1 MISPKVSEMRWVRYL
16 SPIQPLQS
24 LYPAKHILQLELSCA
39 APMTSQ
45 RDDLMQNSP
54 NPSFQIYS
62 FFHKLKVKS
71 LLTSPASN
79 HCNYKQFHLSTKG
92 CTYVQWSKI
101 LKTVHFWEVVLVSSK
116 KAKKTVISWHF
127 SMEWPRKG
135 FFFLNVDFSHST
147 LPK

>member
-1 MISPKVSEMRWVRYL
+1 MAWVLVPNFYFRWLHRSQKFKKSILQMISPKVSEMRWVRY
-16 SPIQPLQS
+16 PQHH
-24 LYPAKHILQLELSCA
+24 PAPSVTLPCKAYTAAEVELSCAA

-92 CTYVQWSKI
+92 CTLFTEIKNPSNGAI
-101 LKTVHFWEVVLVSSK
+101 
-116 KAKKTVISWHF
+116 
-127 SMEWPRKG
+127 
-135 FFFLNVDFSHST
+135 FF
-147 LPK
+147 

>member
-1 MISPKVSEMRWVRYL
+1 MKKFGRFFWSEIMAWVLVPNFYFRWLDLKSSKNPFCRWFHPKSQRWDGL
-16 SPIQPLQS
+16 DIPNIIQPLQS
-24 LYPAKHILQLELSCA
+24 LYPAKHILQLELSGAAA

-92 CTYVQWSKI
+92 CTLFTEIKDPSNGAI
-101 LKTVHFWEVVLVSSK
+101 
-116 KAKKTVISWHF
+116 
-127 SMEWPRKG
+127 
-135 FFFLNVDFSHST
+135 FF
-147 LPK
+147 